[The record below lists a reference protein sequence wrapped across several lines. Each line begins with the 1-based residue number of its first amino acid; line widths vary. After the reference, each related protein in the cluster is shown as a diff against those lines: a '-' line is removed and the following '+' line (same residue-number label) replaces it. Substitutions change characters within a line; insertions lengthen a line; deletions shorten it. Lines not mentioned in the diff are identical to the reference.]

1 MKKNKIIILGAIMS
15 ILFTFSACKENLLSE
30 ITTLDVDRAFSPTG
44 LDARVVN
51 QTHVR
56 LNWNHVFNA
65 ETYTIEIFE
74 NLDFSGSPIK
84 TIEGIVR
91 TQLPFIVTGLAGETQ
106 YAVRVKAVGA
116 NINDSKWI
124 SAIFTTDP
132 EQIFSPVDLN
142 TVTAR
147 GVTLSWTPG
156 ETATTITFNPG
167 NIIHTIT
174 PAEIAA
180 GSAVITGLTPET
192 TYTVKLMNGTKT
204 RGTATFTTLLDLG
217 GATAVTPTDD
227 LATII
232 AAAQPGAVLAL
243 LPGTYNVNAD
253 IVINKSISIRGAKPV
268 DKPIINGLIFRVRA
282 NAAFNIKDLVL
293 NGTGSLNGNQT
304 IIYDEASD
312 NTYGN
317 LVIEDCVIN
326 NYVKG
331 ILYLNLKTL
340 VESIVYRGNIIYN
353 IECNGGDFIDF
364 RQGMTKTF
372 TFENN
377 TVYNSALARDLFR
390 MDAGGS
396 TNFPGQQSILN
407 INNNTFNN
415 VSNGSTRRLLYI
427 RLANH
432 QINFTKNI
440 IANTEGYYSNQTAT
454 TITTMA
460 NNNYFNAPNFTAS
473 TNSGAKNDTGTF
485 TTLNPGFTNAAT
497 GNFTLSNFDLRAN
510 QIGDPRWF

>member
-1 MKKNKIIILGAIMS
+1 MKKNKIIILGALMS
-15 ILFTFSACKENLLSE
+15 VLFAFSACKEDLLSE
-30 ITTLDVDRAFSPTG
+30 ITTLNVDRAFSPTG

-56 LNWNHVFNA
+56 LNWNPVFNA

-74 NLDFSGSPIK
+74 NPDFSGSPVRS
-84 TIEGIVR
+84 IEGITR
-91 TQLPFIVTGLAGETQ
+91 TQLPYTVTGLSGETT
-106 YAVRVKAVGA
+106 YAVRVKALGA
-116 NINDSKWI
+116 NVDDSKWI
-124 SAIFTTDP
+124 SASFTTDP
-132 EQIFSPVDLN
+132 EQIFAPVDLA

-156 ETATTITFNPG
+156 ETATTIMFTPG
-167 NIIHTIT
+167 NIVHTVT
-174 PAEIAA
+174 SAEITA
-180 GSAVITGLTPET
+180 GRAIITGLVPET
-192 TYTVKLMNGTKT
+192 AYTAKLMNGTKT

-217 GATAVTPTDD
+217 GATPVSPTDD
-227 LATII
+227 LAAVI

-243 LPGTYNVNAD
+243 LGGTYNINND
-253 IVINKSISIRGAKPV
+253 IIINKSISIRGARPT

-282 NAAFNIKDLVL
+282 NAALNIKDLVL

-304 IIYDEASD
+304 IVYDEASD
-312 NTYGN
+312 NAYGN
-317 LVIEDCVIN
+317 LVVEDCVIY
-326 NYVKG
+326 NYVRG
-331 ILYLNLKTL
+331 LIYLNLKTL
-340 VESIVYRGNIIYN
+340 IPAITYRGNIIYN
-353 IECNGGDFIDF
+353 IECNGGDFVDF
-364 RQGMTKTF
+364 RNGMTRTF
-372 TFENN
+372 TFQNN
-377 TVYNSALARDLFR
+377 TVYNSALARDFFR

-396 TNFPGQQSILN
+396 TNFPGQQSVLN
-407 INNNTFNN
+407 ISNNTFNN

-473 TNSGAKNDTGTF
+473 TTAGAKNDTGTF
-485 TTLNPGFTNAAT
+485 TTLNPGFANPAN
-497 GNFTLSNFDLRAN
+497 GNFTLSNADLRTN